1 MNMHRKTSPT
11 TVSDFLGLIA
21 AQAVAVHAS
30 MPSHQPTV
38 PMRDV
43 NMPTPEWR
51 TNAGTTRA
59 VASAAPMP
67 RTDAGDCLPGADEC
81 RGPRVP
87 SPRGL
92 SPRERRWCAMAA
104 LSAPRGS
111 QSAFRGFF
119 GTRGFRSFVIL
130 VRSWKLRAE
139 SFLTRPCSP
148 PNSQAFSVCTQHAS
162 GLGDHDLSRSRCCVC
177 LFVSSKIK
185 LTSLLSKKT
194 APRTHTLT
202 QSHSGHQVCAICT

>member
-162 GLGDHDLSRSRCCVC
+162 GLGDHDLSRSLL
-177 LFVSSKIK
+177 LF
-185 LTSLLSKKT
+185 L
-194 APRTHTLT
+194 R
-202 QSHSGHQVCAICT
+202 

>member
-111 QSAFRGFF
+111 QSAFRVFF

-162 GLGDHDLSRSRCCVC
+162 GLGDHDLSRSHKRNYDFLRLDHVTDKEM
-177 LFVSSKIK
+177 SSSNVHGSPVM
-185 LTSLLSKKT
+185 LW
-194 APRTHTLT
+194 
-202 QSHSGHQVCAICT
+202 VV

>member
-162 GLGDHDLSRSRCCVC
+162 GLGDHDLSRSHNEVIHTVRQCDY
-177 LFVSSKIK
+177 SE
-185 LTSLLSKKT
+185 SLLTVLVYYLQPATWSME
-194 APRTHTLT
+194 PERT
-202 QSHSGHQVCAICT
+202 QR